1 MVKGSTF
8 VMQITDIDGDTTTDD
23 LIPECNKFDQR
34 DTVDTPNGVLYPA
47 GVGSPE
53 GTFDHTLG
61 ENSSREHIMVERV
74 DFLLT
79 TL

>member
-8 VMQITDIDGDTTTDD
+8 VMEITDIDGDTTTDD

-53 GTFDHTLG
+53 GTLIIPFGYTPAG
-61 ENSSREHIMVERV
+61 SISW
-74 DFLLT
+74 
-79 TL
+79 